1 MAMSE
6 QSILRPSPEVAAAL
20 AFAQGKRGAE
30 RRVLEYVA
38 DATLR
43 GYEVNPRIQKIAN
56 ALLARK
62 RELREKVVAAN
73 ARIQSQLAL

>member
-56 ALLARK
+56 ALLA
-62 RELREKVVAAN
+62 
-73 ARIQSQLAL
+73 QSL